1 MLSLSVWI
9 NYSILVRSAKLFRVG
24 SFCQNVCSGD
34 LQSLVDFRNA
44 CLAFEKVLV
53 AYRLILPIS
62 RNATSKSSALAF
74 SKSAIVRNTSKRAAR
89 IRRWS
94 KWHFGKSARL
104 LNALDAV
111 GALREDCGQALDVV
125 FCLRIIV
132 NPRGETVSASVMS
145 RT

>member
-1 MLSLSVWI
+1 
-9 NYSILVRSAKLFRVG
+9 VG

-34 LQSLVDFRNA
+34 IQSLVDFRNA
-44 CLAFEKVLV
+44 CLAFEKILV

-74 SKSAIVRNTSKRAAR
+74 SKSAIVRNTSETGRPDSSLVEMA
-89 IRRWS
+89 
-94 KWHFGKSARL
+94 FGKSARL
-104 LNALDAV
+104 LNALEAV